1 MSSSSKRIFAV
12 TIPLFAF
19 FFISL
24 AVFKLMETPN
34 CHDTPAAQVNIVFDK
49 TKGYSP
55 TQAHSIDRTLV
66 ELLQRAAD
74 NTEINLYYVTS
85 NGDRPH
91 LVLNEC
97 KPTTRTNPLL
107 GDPQQQQRNFR
118 RLVIKRLKEKIDLH
132 YGALAP
138 APLVESLATISR
150 ETIFTSKIEQH
161 VRVEFDIF
169 SDMVQDSKNASLAR
183 PPPRNGSGRKA
194 IDPKYCT
201 SSFAARS
208 VGFND
213 LYTDVKQVFRDV
225 PVNVY
230 GIYRDPTG
238 WPRYPGERCL
248 RTFWEGTFPHVTWTT
263 L

>member
-1 MSSSSKRIFAV
+1 MSSSSRRIFAV
-12 TIPLFAF
+12 TIPLFVI

-24 AVFKLMETPN
+24 AVFKLMQAPS
-34 CHDTPAAQVNIVFDK
+34 CHDAPPEQINIVFDK

-55 TQAHSIDRTLV
+55 TQAHSVDRTLV
-66 ELLQRAAD
+66 DLLQRAAD
-74 NTEINLYYVTS
+74 NAEINLFYITS

-91 LVLNEC
+91 LVFNEC
-97 KPTTRTNPLL
+97 KPTTRTNPFL

-118 RLVIKRLKEKIDLH
+118 RLVIKRVKEVIDLH
-132 YGALAP
+132 YEPLAP
-138 APLVESLATISR
+138 APLIESLATISR
-150 ETIFTSKIEQH
+150 ENILTSKLEQH
-161 VRVEFDIF
+161 VRVEFDIY

-183 PPPRNGSGRKA
+183 PPPGNGSPRA
-194 IDPKYCT
+194 ATDPTHCT

-213 LYTDVKQVFRDV
+213 LYIDMKQVFRDV

-230 GIYRDPTG
+230 GIYRDPTV
-238 WPRYPGERCL
+238 WPRYPGERCV
-248 RTFWEGTFPHVTWTT
+248 RTFWEGTFPHMTWIT